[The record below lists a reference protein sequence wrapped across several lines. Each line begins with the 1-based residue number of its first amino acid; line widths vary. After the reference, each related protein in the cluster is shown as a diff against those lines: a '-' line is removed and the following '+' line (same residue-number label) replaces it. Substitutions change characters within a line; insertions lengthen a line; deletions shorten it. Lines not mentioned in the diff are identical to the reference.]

1 MQITN
6 SCPAEGIIELPDA
19 STSIKVAVIMKTTN
33 AGPFDVIA
41 VWKSLSKEAITHMII
56 S

>member
-19 STSIKVAVIMKTTN
+19 STSIKVAVTMKTTN

-41 VWKSLSKEAITHMII
+41 VWKSLSKEAITYMII